1 MVKRMS
7 GKKSPKKKAIEAAS
21 LKSLL
26 LQIREKDPQA
36 RVVVDLPQ
44 NAVIKA
50 FDAGDVRI
58 DDDGE
63 LSFDVNRLIEIAD
76 EIEQN
81 KS

>member
-1 MVKRMS
+1 MES
-7 GKKSPKKKAIEAAS
+7 QS

-44 NAVIKA
+44 SAVIKA